1 MNSNEF
7 LNKKY
12 LKCINKAKSW
22 AGNKYTSVTSTT
34 DNLSLFYVLT
44 EYLINMN
51 KNCSGMITSF
61 ILMLT
66 ISVKSALSRI
76 FIIVHLECSD
86 LIIRLE
92 KF

>member
-1 MNSNEF
+1 
-7 LNKKY
+7 
-12 LKCINKAKSW
+12 
-22 AGNKYTSVTSTT
+22 
-34 DNLSLFYVLT
+34 
-44 EYLINMN
+44 
-51 KNCSGMITSF
+51 MITSF

-86 LIIRLE
+86 LVIRLE